1 MLQEGAA
8 VLPEIAVSGG
18 EATQLRQ
25 LRTGEEQRHTALE
38 PDHDAL
44 GDEVDDRAGLDQPG
58 DDGDEPHED
67 GRAEPASAVNR
78 AGSPP
83 EMVPSVEPINSEMAE
98 VTEMVVCRE
107 LQNSQKTSPPN
118 MHA

>member
-1 MLQEGAA
+1 MLEEGEA
-8 VLPEIAVSGG
+8 VLPEIAVTGG
-18 EATQLRQ
+18 EAEQLRQ
-25 LRTGEEQRHTALE
+25 LRSGEEQCHTAFE
-38 PDHDAL
+38 PDHHAL
-44 GDEVDDRAGLDQPG
+44 GDEVDDRARLDQPG
-58 DDGDEPHED
+58 DDGDERHEH
-67 GRAEPASAVNR
+67 GRARRQRGEPGRVSA
-78 AGSPP
+78 